1 MSADT
6 EVIVRPPGR
15 ATYGIDAPNILIGL
29 AAASILALLIGFF
42 MAAGRGP
49 VLGIGPWIVA
59 GLLAIAATWVA
70 TGTLRAKPRLWRRT
84 LDGLAL
90 RGDERA
96 LDLGC
101 GRGLVLIETAKRLP
115 DGHADGVDIWRNR
128 DQSGNRR
135 ISTELNARI
144 EGVADRVTIHDADIT
159 RLPFADGAY
168 DLVTASFSLRSLA
181 VAAER
186 AEAVA
191 QIARVVRPGGRVVI
205 LDDAHTAELADL
217 LTGHGFAAVTR
228 SSALVAFGRPARLV
242 TATAP

>member
-1 MSADT
+1 MTPDA
-6 EVIVRPPGR
+6 EVVVRPPGR

-29 AAASILALLIGFF
+29 SAASILALLVGFF

-49 VLGIGPWIVA
+49 VLGIGPW
-59 GLLAIAATWVA
+59 LLALVLAIGAAWVA
-70 TGTLRAKPRLWRRT
+70 WGTLRTKPRLWRRT
-84 LDGLAL
+84 LDRLAL
-90 RGDERA
+90 DGDERA

-115 DGHADGVDIWRNR
+115 GGHADGVDIWRNR

-144 EGVADRVTIHDADIT
+144 EGVTERVTIHDADIT
-159 RLPFADGAY
+159 RLPFADDTF

-181 VAAER
+181 VADER
-186 AEAVA
+186 TEAVE
-191 QIARVVRPGGRVVI
+191 QTARVLRPGGRVVI
-205 LDDAHTAELADL
+205 LDDAHTAELADHL
-217 LTGHGFAAVTR
+217 SRLGFTDVTR
-228 SSALVAFGRPARLV
+228 SAPMVGFGPPARLL